1 MKTLVFS
8 LLLFFLNINLI
19 ANKDNKVEN
28 KKCLKCHS
36 WSTIGYRERHNGLLV
51 NLSVNP
57 EEFYLSNH
65 KNLTCIDCHSK
76 DFTIFPHPLSL
87 KKENL
92 YCLNCHKDNP
102 KLAIFNFK
110 TIESDFKE
118 SIHYKKL
125 GNKFTCFNCHDPHTF
140 KINAR
145 VNTQIRKT
153 VLYDNQICLD
163 CHNNMTK
170 IELLT
175 KKVIPSLNESHSWL
189 PHTELHWA
197 NVRCIDCHTASN
209 TPGISHLILAKEK
222 AVKDCVN
229 CHSENSLLL
238 HTLYKFQ
245 SKQKRDEQ
253 GFINAI
259 ILNNSYVIGATRN
272 YYLNLFSFIIF
283 GILLFVLSIHGFLRH
298 KANKVKKK

>member
-1 MKTLVFS
+1 MFF
-8 LLLFFLNINLI
+8 LLLCFLNLKLS
-19 ANKDNKVEN
+19 ATKDNKEEN
-28 KKCLKCHS
+28 NKCLKCHS
-36 WSTIGYRERHNGLLV
+36 WSTLGYKDDNSGLLV

-57 EEFYLSNH
+57 GEFYSSNH
-65 KNLTCIDCHSK
+65 KNLACIDCHSK
-76 DFTIFPHPLSL
+76 KFSIFPHSANI

-92 YCLNCHKDNP
+92 YCLNCHKDSQ
-102 KLAIFNFK
+102 KFSIFNFK
-110 TIESDFKE
+110 TIETDFKK
-118 SIHYKKL
+118 SIHYKKF

-145 VNTQIRKT
+145 KNTQISKT
-153 VLYDNQICLD
+153 VLYDNRICLD
-163 CHNNMTK
+163 CHNNRTK

-175 KKVIPSLNESHSWL
+175 KKIIPTLNESHNWL
-189 PHTELHWA
+189 PHLQLHWA
-197 NVRCIDCHTASN
+197 NVRCIDCHTSSSA
-209 TPGISHLILAKEK
+209 PGVSHLIFGKEK

-245 SKQKRDEQ
+245 SVQNRNEQ

-272 YYLNLFSFIIF
+272 YYLNLFSFFIF
-283 GILLFVLSIHGFLRH
+283 GIMLIALGTHSYLRY
-298 KANKVKKK
+298 KANKGKKNEKE